1 MQSAT
6 NGLPT
11 GLRFTFLLGAIGG
24 LAFAVSSMAVPDVI
38 ANLSGLPGKD
48 LPVYQQAGGAVLGY
62 TVGAFLMWRAAN
74 WEQIRIALL
83 AALTFTAL
91 SALGAIYYVV
101 LKGVVTG
108 ALVVVMLYSI
118 FLTVAYGY
126 YWLKQSSQGVRQ

>member
-6 NGLPT
+6 NSLPT
-11 GLRFTFLLGAIGG
+11 GLKFTFLISAIGG
-24 LAFAVSSMAVPDVI
+24 LAFAVSSMAIPDVI
-38 ANLSGLPGKD
+38 ANLYGLPGKD

-74 WEQIRIALL
+74 WDQVRIALL
-83 AALTFTAL
+83 AALTFTTL
-91 SALGAIYYVV
+91 SALGALYYVV

-126 YWLKQSSQGVRQ
+126 YWWQHPSQGERK

>member
-1 MQSAT
+1 MHSAT
-6 NGLPT
+6 NSLPNGLK
-11 GLRFTFLLGAIGG
+11 FTFLIAAIGG
-24 LAFAVSSMAVPDVI
+24 LAFAVSSLAIPDVI
-38 ANLSGLPGKD
+38 ASLSGLPGKD

-91 SALGAIYYVV
+91 SALGALYYVV

-118 FLTVAYGY
+118 FLTLAYAY
-126 YWLKQSSQGVRQ
+126 YWWKQSSRGETK

>member
-6 NGLPT
+6 NALPT
-11 GLRFTFLLGAIGG
+11 GLKFTFLIATIGG
-24 LAFAVSSMAVPDVI
+24 LAFALTSLAVPDVI
-38 ANLSGLPGKD
+38 ASLSGLPGKD

-62 TVGAFLMWRAAN
+62 TVGAFMMWRAAN

-91 SALGAIYYVV
+91 SALGALYYVV

-108 ALVVVMLYSI
+108 ELVAVLLYSV

-126 YWLKQSSQGVRQ
+126 YWWKHSSQGERK